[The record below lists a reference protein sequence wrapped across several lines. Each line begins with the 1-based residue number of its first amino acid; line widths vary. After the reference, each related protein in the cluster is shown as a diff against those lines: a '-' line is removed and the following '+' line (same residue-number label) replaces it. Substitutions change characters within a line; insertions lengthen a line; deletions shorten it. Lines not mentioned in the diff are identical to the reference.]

1 MGVNISD
8 TQSVIPATI
17 DRVGLFAAWPEEIKS
32 ELRAAAELWTFSKG
46 EVVLQAGEPAHSV
59 VVIAKGSLVNER
71 VYANGKHMMT
81 AVLRPGWPLKV
92 PAVLNGLG
100 VPFGLTARV
109 DCLVLFIPRQKFLDI
124 VNNRIDLLQKV
135 TTFIGLQYQQDMV
148 SLQLRTMASLECR
161 LALLMIFHAQEA
173 AHLIDG
179 ERSVSKTDVLDVTQ
193 EEFAS
198 MLGCSR
204 QKINVIM
211 RQMERGGLI
220 ERHGRLVEII
230 NYVGLLEL
238 VEREDPV
245 DPDFRKAIR
254 VWQERLEQ
262 SKSHQEPGGS
272 G

>member
-1 MGVNISD
+1 MGVKVSD
-8 TQSVIPATI
+8 TQSVISATI
-17 DRVGLFAAWPEEIKS
+17 DGVDLFSTWPGEIKA
-32 ELRAAAELWTFSKG
+32 ELCAAAELWTFSKG

-59 VVIAKGSLVNER
+59 VVIAEGSLVNER

-124 VNNRIDLLQKV
+124 INSRIELLQTV
-135 TTFIGLQYQQDMV
+135 TTFIGLQYHQDMV
-148 SLQLRTMASLECR
+148 SLQLRTMASLECQF
-161 LALLMIFHAQEA
+161 ALLMIFHAQDA
-173 AHLIDG
+173 AHLIDAEKG
-179 ERSVSKTDVLDVTQ
+179 VAKTNVLDVTQ

-211 RQMERGGLI
+211 KQMERDGLI

-230 NYVGLLEL
+230 NYIGLLEL
-238 VEREDPV
+238 IEREDPV
-245 DPDFRKAIR
+245 HPDFRATIK
-254 VWQERLEQ
+254 VWQERLDQ
-262 SKSHQEPGGS
+262 SKSG
-272 G
+272 

>member
-1 MGVNISD
+1 MGVKVSN
-8 TQSVIPATI
+8 TRSVVEATI
-17 DRVGLFAAWPEEIKS
+17 DRVDLFSTWPDDVKA
-32 ELRAAAELWTFSKG
+32 ELRTAAELWTFSKG

-59 VVIAKGSLVNER
+59 VVIVEGSLVNER
-71 VYANGKHMMT
+71 AYANGKHMMT

-109 DCLVLFIPRQKFLDI
+109 DCLVLFIPKQKFLDI
-124 VNNRIDLLQKV
+124 VNSQIELLQNV
-135 TTFIGLQYQQDMV
+135 TNFIGLQYHQDMV
-148 SLQLRTMASLECR
+148 SLQLRTMASLECQF
-161 LALLMIFHAQEA
+161 ALLMIFHAQDA
-173 AHLIDG
+173 AHLIDEDRG
-179 ERSVSKTDVLDVTQ
+179 VSNTNVLDVTQ

-211 RQMERGGLI
+211 KQMERDGLI

-238 VEREDPV
+238 IEQEDPV
-245 DPDFRKAIR
+245 HHDFRTAIEI
-254 VWQERLEQ
+254 WQERLEQ
-262 SKSHQEPGGS
+262 SKSH
-272 G
+272 

>member
-1 MGVNISD
+1 MGVKVSD
-8 TQSVIPATI
+8 TQSVVQATI
-17 DRVGLFAAWPEEIKS
+17 DRVDLFSTWPDDVKTQ
-32 ELRAAAELWTFSKG
+32 LRTAAELWTFSKG

-59 VVIAKGSLVNER
+59 VVIVEGSLVNER

-109 DCLVLFIPRQKFLDI
+109 DCLVLFIPKQKFLDI
-124 VNNRIDLLQKV
+124 VNSQIGLLQKV
-135 TTFIGLQYQQDMV
+135 TNFIGLQYQQDMV
-148 SLQLRTMASLECR
+148 SLQLRTMASLECQF
-161 LALLMIFHAQEA
+161 ALLMIFHAQDA
-173 AHLIDG
+173 AHLIDEDRG
-179 ERSVSKTDVLDVTQ
+179 VSNTNVLDVTQ

-211 RQMERGGLI
+211 RQMERDGLI

-238 VEREDPV
+238 IEREDPV
-245 DPDFRKAIR
+245 HPDFRTAIK
-254 VWQERLEQ
+254 VWQERLDQ
-262 SKSHQEPGGS
+262 SKSH
-272 G
+272 

>member
-1 MGVNISD
+1 MGVKVSN
-8 TQSVIPATI
+8 TRSVVEATI
-17 DRVGLFAAWPEEIKS
+17 DRVDLFSTWPDNVKA
-32 ELRAAAELWTFSKG
+32 ELRTAAELWTFSKG

-59 VVIAKGSLVNER
+59 VVIVEGSLVNER
-71 VYANGKHMMT
+71 AYANGRHMMT

-109 DCLVLFIPRQKFLDI
+109 DCLVLFIPKQKFLDI
-124 VNNRIDLLQKV
+124 VNSQIELLQNV
-135 TTFIGLQYQQDMV
+135 TNFIGLQYQQDMV
-148 SLQLRTMASLECR
+148 SLQLRTMASLECQF
-161 LALLMIFHAQEA
+161 ALLMIFHAQDA
-173 AHLIDG
+173 AHLIDEDRG
-179 ERSVSKTDVLDVTQ
+179 VSNTNVLDVTQ

-211 RQMERGGLI
+211 KQMERDGLI

-238 VEREDPV
+238 IEREDPV
-245 DPDFRKAIR
+245 HPDFRTAIK

-262 SKSHQEPGGS
+262 SKSH
-272 G
+272 

>member
-1 MGVNISD
+1 MGAKVSD
-8 TQSVIPATI
+8 TQSVVQATI
-17 DRVGLFAAWPEEIKS
+17 DRVDLFATWPDDIKQA
-32 ELRAAAELWTFSKG
+32 LCAAAELWTFSKG
-46 EVVLQAGEPAHSV
+46 ETVLPAGVPAHSM
-59 VVIAKGSLVNER
+59 VVIAEGSLVNER

-100 VPFGLTARV
+100 LPFGLTARV
-109 DCLVLFIPRQKFLDI
+109 DSTVLFIPREKFLDI
-124 VNNRIDLLQKV
+124 VNSQLELLQKV
-135 TTFIGLQYQQDMV
+135 TAFIGLQYQQDIV
-148 SLQLRTMASLECR
+148 SLQLRTMASLECQF
-161 LALLMIFHAQEA
+161 ALLMIFHAQDA
-173 AHLIDG
+173 AHVLDQ
-179 ERSVSKTDVLDVTQ
+179 ERGVSKTDVLDVTQ

-211 RQMERGGLI
+211 KQMERGGLI
-220 ERHGRLVEII
+220 ERHGRLVEIV

-245 DPDFRKAIR
+245 HPDFRKAIK

-262 SKSHQEPGGS
+262 SKSQ
-272 G
+272 